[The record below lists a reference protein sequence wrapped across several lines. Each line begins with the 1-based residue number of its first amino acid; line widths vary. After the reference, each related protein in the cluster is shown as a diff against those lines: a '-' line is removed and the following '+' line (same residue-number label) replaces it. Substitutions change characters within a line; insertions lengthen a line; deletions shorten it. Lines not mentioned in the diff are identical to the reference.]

1 MVVFSAGMGF
11 LAGAYEA
18 SRPNGR
24 WRILVLTDAQL
35 FAVSL
40 TMPLIKLVYY
50 YPHEMPSG
58 TETLLRCATLLGAIV
73 GQVTFGFLADLYGRR
88 KMYGIEL
95 YIIIIAIVG
104 ILMSSSGADN
114 SLSIFSSLF
123 AWRFIMGIGKYMKPR
138 QDSMCAN

>member
-1 MVVFSAGMGF
+1 
-11 LAGAYEA
+11 
-18 SRPNGR
+18 
-24 WRILVLTDAQL
+24 
-35 FAVSL
+35 
-40 TMPLIKLVYY
+40 MPMIKLVYY

-58 TETLLRCATLLGAIV
+58 TETLLRCATLLGAVV

-123 AWRFIMGIGKYMKPR
+123 AWRFIMGIGMCLKLR
-138 QDSMCAN
+138 QDSMCAD

>member
-1 MVVFSAGMGF
+1 MYSNVMSSIDF
-11 LAGAYEA
+11 L
-18 SRPNGR
+18 
-24 WRILVLTDAQL
+24 QL

-40 TMPLIKLVYY
+40 TMPMIKIVYY
-50 YPHEMPSG
+50 YPHQMTAS

-104 ILMSSSGADN
+104 ILSNHSH
-114 SLSIFSSLF
+114 SLSLSSLPF
-123 AWRFIMGIGKYMKPR
+123 ALSHI
-138 QDSMCAN
+138 